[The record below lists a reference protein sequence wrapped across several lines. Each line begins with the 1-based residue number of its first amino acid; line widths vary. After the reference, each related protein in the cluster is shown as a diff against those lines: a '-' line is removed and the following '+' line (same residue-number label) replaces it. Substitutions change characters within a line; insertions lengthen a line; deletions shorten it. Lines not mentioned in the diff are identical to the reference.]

1 MVAHQIIQF
10 LDYDQKDLI
19 EFSNIQISGS
29 EGLVLSYAA
38 CCKPIPGDNIIAHF
52 SNQKGIVIHTE
63 RCKNM
68 TALRKD
74 PAHCAPVR
82 WEKDVIGDF
91 SVEIKIISDDRPG
104 LLAEIS
110 ASISEAGSNI
120 VNFRM
125 DPPAGSSIQMY
136 VVIEVKDRQHLA
148 KIMRRLRRLKHVM
161 SVSRIHNQDQKLE
174 LVSK

>member
-1 MVAHQIIQF
+1 
-10 LDYDQKDLI
+10 
-19 EFSNIQISGS
+19 
-29 EGLVLSYAA
+29 
-38 CCKPIPGDNIIAHF
+38 
-52 SNQKGIVIHTE
+52 
-63 RCKNM
+63 M

-74 PAHCAPVR
+74 PAHCAPVQ
-82 WEKDVIGDF
+82 WEKDVVGDF

-110 ASISEAGSNI
+110 ASISETNSNI

-125 DPPAGSSIQMY
+125 DLPAGTSIQMFT
-136 VVIEVKDRQHLA
+136 VIEVKDRQHLA
-148 KIMRRLRRLKHVM
+148 KIMRKLRRLNHVM

>member
-1 MVAHQIIQF
+1 
-10 LDYDQKDLI
+10 
-19 EFSNIQISGS
+19 
-29 EGLVLSYAA
+29 
-38 CCKPIPGDNIIAHF
+38 
-52 SNQKGIVIHTE
+52 
-63 RCKNM
+63 M

-74 PAHCAPVR
+74 PAHCAPVQ
-82 WEKDVIGDF
+82 WEKDVVGDF

-110 ASISEAGSNI
+110 ASISETDSNI

-125 DPPAGSSIQMY
+125 DPPAGTSIQMF

-148 KIMRRLRRLKHVM
+148 KIMRKLRRLNHVM